1 MKLKISIHEVVLWA
15 ILLQGASAFGSV
27 MPIGP
32 FPPSTLI
39 TFTGLANGTE
49 VNGLTVS
56 GVSFAYTVGG
66 SPLNG
71 AVQIDGGPG
80 TTNIAPPN
88 IVSIGNA
95 TGTLTM
101 LLPSPATMFG
111 YGYAIE
117 VMGATVA
124 NATTISVFSGA
135 TLLGSLSY
143 NGVPDPIF
151 TGGFAGIQS
160 TSAFDRVAVTFNSA
174 AAPAF
179 ALDNI
184 RLANGVPEPSSW
196 SLLFVGLLCFLTVRV
211 LGTFASRRR

>member
-1 MKLKISIHEVVLWA
+1 MKLKISILEVVFWA

-27 MPIGP
+27 MPIGA

-49 VNGLTVS
+49 VNGLMVS

-71 AVQIDGGPG
+71 AVQIDNGPG
-80 TTNIAPPN
+80 ITNNITPPN
-88 IVSIGNA
+88 IVSVGND

-101 LLPSPATMFG
+101 LLPSPATLFG
-111 YGYAIE
+111 YGYAINAG
-117 VMGATVA
+117 VTVA

-143 NGVPDPIF
+143 NGVPDRRFCGNPKYERLRPRGSDLQLRRS
-151 TGGFAGIQS
+151 TG
-160 TSAFDRVAVTFNSA
+160 
-174 AAPAF
+174 
-179 ALDNI
+179 I
-184 RLANGVPEPSSW
+184 R
-196 SLLFVGLLCFLTVRV
+196 
-211 LGTFASRRR
+211 SR